1 MPFGL
6 QVIGPL
12 RGDAA
17 LLAAAQAM
25 EQAFQADAATRRPR
39 PGIPG
44 MPPPFGT
51 ATKSLTP
58 SSRGTAARSQDCP
71 IAVRSFSRSKRA

>member
-39 PGIPG
+39 PGIEALLKANSALTR
-44 MPPPFGT
+44 MVTDPPLY
-51 ATKSLTP
+51 ATGI
-58 SSRGTAARSQDCP
+58 SRR
-71 IAVRSFSRSKRA
+71 R